1 MTFMG
6 KIVANAHALTG
17 GEVVRV
23 LQTDDSRG
31 LDPADAEARI
41 RQYGANSLPGAK
53 STPVWAIFLRQFQSP
68 LIYLLLVAAGIALW
82 MQRSEDAGVIIA
94 VVLLNALVGS
104 VQEGRARR
112 SMESLRRLSEN
123 HATVIRG
130 GERISVPAAGLVPGD
145 IMLLAAGDAVAA
157 DSRLLEVRALEV
169 GEAVLTGE
177 SLPVK
182 KSTRALEADTPVMER
197 ANMAFSGSE
206 VVAGRGVA
214 VVVGTGLETELGR
227 IAALTGSAR
236 ELPTPLELR
245 IRQFGR
251 WLAVS
256 AVVLFFLLLGLGLVR
271 GMAWHDILMV
281 AISQMVSMVPEGLPV
296 AMTIALAVGMQRMA
310 RSGAIVRRLSAVET
324 LGSTSVICTD
334 KTGTLTRN
342 EMTATRIHL
351 PGDEDIEIEGSGY
364 APKGAFKQRGQEIDP
379 ASDPSLCRLLEA
391 AVLCNDARLLPP
403 EDPGGHWRAG
413 GDPTEAA
420 LLTMGRKG
428 CVDADALV
436 SDWPRHAE
444 IPFDPE
450 ARLMATGHTNH
461 SGSHRLVVKGAPEAV
476 IELCGSVSAKG
487 GIRPLEK
494 SDRVEI
500 ERAVENLAS
509 RALRVIAFAEAE
521 KALAGDN
528 GFAGLGKDFVFLG
541 LAGQMD
547 PPRLETAEAIRE
559 CRLAGIRPVMV
570 TGDHKATGLEIARQ
584 IDLAREGDLAVDGRE
599 LAAMSDEELQ
609 RRIGQVAVFARV
621 QPEQKLRIVEAFRS
635 RGQVVAM
642 TGDGVNDAP
651 ALASADVGVAM
662 GLSGTEV
669 AKNASEIVLSDDNF
683 ATIVKAVE
691 EGRLV
696 YANIQKLLLFLFATS
711 VDEVVILTGALAL
724 GYPLPL
730 EAVQI
735 LWINVVTEGVL
746 GINLVMESAEGNA
759 MRRRPV
765 PSNAP
770 LLTREMAR
778 RMVVMV
784 SASVVVT
791 LGYFLWAVSSGMPLE
806 AARTSTFT
814 LLALCQWFNVL
825 NCESSMQSAL
835 QLRILKNKWL
845 LGGLLLGG
853 FLQAVVVYA
862 PEMNRF
868 FHTVPIAPLELAG
881 LVALASLVL
890 WVEEAGK
897 WMRRR
902 AAGLAKSQSPLCEP
916 SQ

>member
-1 MTFMG
+1 
-6 KIVANAHALTG
+6 
-17 GEVVRV
+17 
-23 LQTDDSRG
+23 
-31 LDPADAEARI
+31 
-41 RQYGANSLPGAK
+41 
-53 STPVWAIFLRQFQSP
+53 
-68 LIYLLLVAAGIALW
+68 
-82 MQRSEDAGVIIA
+82 
-94 VVLLNALVGS
+94 
-104 VQEGRARR
+104 
-112 SMESLRRLSEN
+112 
-123 HATVIRG
+123 
-130 GERISVPAAGLVPGD
+130 
-145 IMLLAAGDAVAA
+145 
-157 DSRLLEVRALEV
+157 
-169 GEAVLTGE
+169 
-177 SLPVK
+177 
-182 KSTRALEADTPVMER
+182 
-197 ANMAFSGSE
+197 
-206 VVAGRGVA
+206 
-214 VVVGTGLETELGR
+214 
-227 IAALTGSAR
+227 
-236 ELPTPLELR
+236 
-245 IRQFGR
+245 
-251 WLAVS
+251 
-256 AVVLFFLLLGLGLVR
+256 
-271 GMAWHDILMV
+271 
-281 AISQMVSMVPEGLPV
+281 
-296 AMTIALAVGMQRMA
+296 
-310 RSGAIVRRLSAVET
+310 
-324 LGSTSVICTD
+324 
-334 KTGTLTRN
+334 
-342 EMTATRIHL
+342 
-351 PGDEDIEIEGSGY
+351 
-364 APKGAFKQRGQEIDP
+364 
-379 ASDPSLCRLLEA
+379 
-391 AVLCNDARLLPP
+391 
-403 EDPGGHWRAG
+403 
-413 GDPTEAA
+413 
-420 LLTMGRKG
+420 
-428 CVDADALV
+428 
-436 SDWPRHAE
+436 
-444 IPFDPE
+444 
-450 ARLMATGHTNH
+450 
-461 SGSHRLVVKGAPEAV
+461 
-476 IELCGSVSAKG
+476 
-487 GIRPLEK
+487 
-494 SDRVEI
+494 
-500 ERAVENLAS
+500 
-509 RALRVIAFAEAE
+509 
-521 KALAGDN
+521 
-528 GFAGLGKDFVFLG
+528 
-541 LAGQMD
+541 
-547 PPRLETAEAIRE
+547 
-559 CRLAGIRPVMV
+559 
-570 TGDHKATGLEIARQ
+570 
-584 IDLAREGDLAVDGRE
+584 
-599 LAAMSDEELQ
+599 
-609 RRIGQVAVFARV
+609 
-621 QPEQKLRIVEAFRS
+621 
-635 RGQVVAM
+635 M